1 MADVEFDAYGA
12 AYGAETGQHGGGI
25 SILSKALSYLGAFSS
40 VALIVGLV
48 VWGYQLTIRDVTDV
62 PVIRA
67 LDGPSRVQP
76 DDPGGQLAQH
86 QGLAVNSVQAE
97 GEAEGPAPQVILAP
111 EPIDLTTEDVV
122 LAAPAEG
129 EVIEDEVAE
138 AIGTVVSLSLEEQA
152 LSVEEQ
158 AELIA
163 SRLADGTEPIA
174 PVPSKGEVDTKVI
187 DAPSQ
192 IDPSI
197 PGVARSQR
205 PAFRPKVDLK
215 NLQQTAAIAA
225 AVNAVQQT
233 LDVDPGSIE
242 SGTRLVQLGAFDD
255 AATAEAEW
263 DKIAAEFKDY
273 MEGKQRL
280 VQEAKSGGRTFYRLR
295 AVGFDDLNASRR
307 FCAVLVASNAAC
319 IPVLAR

>member
-12 AYGAETGQHGGGI
+12 AYGAETGQQGGGI

-174 PVPSKGEVDTKVI
+174 PVPSEGEVDTKVI

>member
-12 AYGAETGQHGGGI
+12 AYGAETGQQGGGI

>member
-174 PVPSKGEVDTKVI
+174 PVPSEGEVDTKVI